1 VRRAAAGLGSVA
13 RVVVVVTAASAA
25 AAVTLAACS
34 TKSEPAPSP
43 GTLHTLQL
51 PGDDVV
57 MPEGPGKAKLASGCL
72 ACHTPRYVLDQPP
85 FPRKTWE
92 AEVAK
97 MRTSYGAPVADED
110 VAGIVDYLVAVR
122 GNGS

>member
-1 VRRAAAGLGSVA
+1 VTRAALAW
-13 RVVVVVTAASAA
+13 ASALGG
-25 AAVTLAACS
+25 AVAIAGCS
-34 TKSEPAPSP
+34 SKSEPAPSAAAS
-43 GTLHTLQL
+43 TVHTIVL

-57 MPEGPGKAKLASGCL
+57 MPEGPGKAKLESGCL

-97 MRTSYGAPVADED
+97 MRTAYGAPVAEED

>member
-1 VRRAAAGLGSVA
+1 VSGARALAALGVL
-13 RVVVVVTAASAA
+13 
-25 AAVTLAACS
+25 AVAACS
-34 TKSEPAPSP
+34 SKSQPAPS
-43 GTLHTLQL
+43 TLHTLRL

-57 MPEGPGKAKLASGCL
+57 MPEGPGRAKLESGCL

-85 FPRKTWE
+85 LPRKTWE

-97 MRTSYGAPVADED
+97 MRTAYGAPVADED
-110 VAGIVDYLVAVR
+110 VAGIVEYLVAVR